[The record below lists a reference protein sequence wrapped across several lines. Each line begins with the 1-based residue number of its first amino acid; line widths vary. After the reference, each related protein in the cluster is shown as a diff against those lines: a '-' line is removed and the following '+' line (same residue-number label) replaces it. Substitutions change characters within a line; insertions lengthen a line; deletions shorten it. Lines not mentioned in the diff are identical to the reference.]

1 MTFGSG
7 DAWRRNDCRYL
18 IVLLT
23 FCSSRMSMPTIV
35 YFDPLNTLRAAM

>member
-7 DAWRRNDCRYL
+7 DAWRRNDFRYL

-23 FCSSRMSMPTIV
+23 FCSSRMSRPTIV
-35 YFDPLNTLRAAM
+35 YFEPVKTLRAAM